1 MEIREKVD
9 LFFVVFA
16 MIALATVIS
25 LMVWYFYIKDDRTTS
40 APNVIANVIT
50 VEIGQIWV
58 MESDDPFN
66 PENREYMILDT
77 LSGWVK
83 YCKTKYANRPDRDE
97 FAMTA
102 KKETITSVM
111 RLKSNR

>member
-40 APNVIANVIT
+40 APNVIT